1 MYQRPCILQENI
13 DDTKW
18 IIRSRKS
25 KKNEYYNC
33 QKKKD
38 IWTQGHR
45 DTGTQGHR
53 DIGTQGHRDTGTHN
67 GGQNTAKN
75 ICNESYIIFSIASHY

>member
-1 MYQRPCILQENI
+1 MYQRPCILQEKI

-38 IWTQGHR
+38 I
-45 DTGTQGHR
+45 GTQGHTMV
-53 DIGTQGHRDTGTHN
+53 DKTLQKTSVMNHT
-67 GGQNTAKN
+67 
-75 ICNESYIIFSIASHY
+75 